1 MATVYYTKGKQLSN
15 TCEMFLASLA
25 TNILLVI
32 TVLLSKNVND
42 LEIPRFSETIVLVL
56 VIQGN

>member
-1 MATVYYTKGKQLSN
+1 
-15 TCEMFLASLA
+15 MFLASLA